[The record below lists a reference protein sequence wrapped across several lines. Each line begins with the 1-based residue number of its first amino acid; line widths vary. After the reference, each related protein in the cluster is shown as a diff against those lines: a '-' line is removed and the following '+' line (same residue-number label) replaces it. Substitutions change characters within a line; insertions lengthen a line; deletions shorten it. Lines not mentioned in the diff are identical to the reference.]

1 MTEPT
6 YLSVEELHRL
16 TETAVTLPELSAAAG
31 HPVQFL
37 VRKISRT
44 EYLSLFPLPPAE
56 AAQWK
61 PEEWDK
67 RELAWVRGLTPEAL
81 QRRRAQ
87 LRDTLYA
94 TTALASLRP
103 MLTLDDARRLG
114 SDGEEAAIA
123 ILRFSGL
130 LVESPPAASNGHDA
144 AATDVPS
151 AAPEAPHAELAVGAS

>member
-31 HPVQFL
+31 HLVQLL

-44 EYLSLFPLPPAE
+44 EYLSLLPMPPAE
-56 AAQWK
+56 AARWK
-61 PEEWDK
+61 PEEWDAK
-67 RELAWVRGLTPEAL
+67 EAAWLDGLTPEAM
-81 QRRRAQ
+81 QRRRAH

-94 TTALASLRP
+94 VAALAALRP
-103 MLTLDDARRLG
+103 ALTLDDARRLG
-114 SDGEEAAIA
+114 NDGAEAATA

-130 LVESPPAASNGHDA
+130 LVEPPSTSNGTAPADVPPAAH
-144 AATDVPS
+144 
-151 AAPEAPHAELAVGAS
+151 EAPHAELAVGAS